1 MLPVIVKLHIA
12 SSAMTS
18 LVASGSPLPLPAYS
32 AALTATTFSTPTETH
47 FYDENE
53 HNGNTLAIW
62 RDGSTD
68 SETSVQVKRLFRC
81 RQTHYER
88 MIAKRTLAMLAATSE
103 HFDSRTIE
111 FASAVRVGRGE
122 GAESP
127 HRAGRAVDFRIRG
140 LNQTDIRD
148 YLWRTFT
155 EVGVGWY
162 PGEQFVHID
171 SRPKD
176 QDCAWT
182 FFNNDN
188 HYHPYWAEVARRPD
202 KLEKPVKPDHHK
214 PGS

>member
-1 MLPVIVKLHIA
+1 MLPLIVKLHIA

-18 LVASGSPLPLPAYS
+18 VVGSASPLPLPMFG
-32 AALTATTFSTPTETH
+32 AASLSTSFAVPTQTH

-53 HNGNTLAIW
+53 RREGDLVIW

-68 SETSVQVKRLFRC
+68 PDTSVQVKHLFRC
-81 RQTHYER
+81 RLTHYER

-103 HFDSRTIE
+103 HFEDATIE
-111 FASAVRVGRGE
+111 FTSAVRVGKGE

-140 LNQTDIRD
+140 TKLTDIRD
-148 YLWRTFT
+148 YLWRTFS
-155 EVGVGWY
+155 EIGVGWY

-176 QDCAWT
+176 LDCAWT
-182 FFNNDN
+182 FYNGDN
-188 HYHPYWAEVARRPD
+188 HYHPYWAEVARKP
-202 KLEKPVKPDHHK
+202 EKAVKQAHK